1 MKRHEREFKE
11 KKRDPVSAILEAAV
25 ILTNRELVE
34 QGEPP
39 LKHPRGPYVGRVK

>member
-1 MKRHEREFKE
+1 MTERKKEFE
-11 KKRDPVSAILEAAV
+11 ERKRDPVSAILKAAV